1 MKATLLFISLTLI
14 YIIFRLINIK
24 ALPLY
29 LDEGNYVWWAKLF
42 TGSDN
47 FAYVS
52 LQDGKTPLFVWL
64 ITYFN
69 QYFHDYLLTARVISV
84 AAGGLTLLCWML
96 LVNWIENIKMA
107 LLFWLVVLVT
117 PFDVLITRLG
127 LMDSL
132 MTAFVSLSVL
142 SLTLVK
148 QQLEQKKS
156 WLAVV
161 FGLLGGMSLGLAYLT
176 KTSAKVFLPVFL
188 IIVLI
193 WIGGWLRKGLTQ
205 VCWLI
210 TSMVVGL
217 IAYYQVIDLIR
228 TGGYRF
234 WAMIQMK
241 EILLTFTP
249 NQVLDRLLWHPD
261 YSLYLSNLPLLGQ
274 YGLFYLA
281 GSVLFISVG
290 IYILVCRYPG
300 RYLWLLILAIL
311 PVVGIFLSAR
321 ILASRYFYVAVPA
334 LMMISLFG
342 IKQLWGQR
350 VGRMVVVLLLMINLI
365 LTVKMQLTPLVAAYS
380 EDDKSYLVESD
391 LTALGASQIVGLL
404 TDPARSIVGIS
415 GQWGVAEGAMVI
427 LEQSGVKTIKLTNW
441 LEVNDQGG
449 QVKLDGLLKSPQPDR
464 YLYLTEDRGE
474 LKLLQSL
481 TKIEIIKTWI
491 RSGSGRQVH
500 LIKLL

>member
-1 MKATLLFISLTLI
+1 MKTVLLFLGLTLI
-14 YIIFRLINIK
+14 YISLRLINIK
-24 ALPLY
+24 GLPLY
-29 LDEGNYVWWAKLF
+29 LDEGIYLSWAKLF
-42 TGSDN
+42 AGSNN
-47 FAYVS
+47 FAYIS

-132 MTAFVSLSVL
+132 MTAYVSLSVL
-142 SLTLVK
+142 SLSLVK

-193 WIGGWLRKGLTQ
+193 WIGRWLRKSLTQ

-249 NQVLDRLLWHPD
+249 NQVLDRLLWHPCLLD
-261 YSLYLSNLPLLGQ
+261 DQNFQLQIRFVRKKGCAVGQSVSNL
-274 YGLFYLA
+274 F
-281 GSVLFISVG
+281 
-290 IYILVCRYPG
+290 
-300 RYLWLLILAIL
+300 
-311 PVVGIFLSAR
+311 
-321 ILASRYFYVAVPA
+321 
-334 LMMISLFG
+334 
-342 IKQLWGQR
+342 
-350 VGRMVVVLLLMINLI
+350 
-365 LTVKMQLTPLVAAYS
+365 
-380 EDDKSYLVESD
+380 
-391 LTALGASQIVGLL
+391 
-404 TDPARSIVGIS
+404 
-415 GQWGVAEGAMVI
+415 
-427 LEQSGVKTIKLTNW
+427 
-441 LEVNDQGG
+441 
-449 QVKLDGLLKSPQPDR
+449 
-464 YLYLTEDRGE
+464 
-474 LKLLQSL
+474 
-481 TKIEIIKTWI
+481 
-491 RSGSGRQVH
+491 
-500 LIKLL
+500 